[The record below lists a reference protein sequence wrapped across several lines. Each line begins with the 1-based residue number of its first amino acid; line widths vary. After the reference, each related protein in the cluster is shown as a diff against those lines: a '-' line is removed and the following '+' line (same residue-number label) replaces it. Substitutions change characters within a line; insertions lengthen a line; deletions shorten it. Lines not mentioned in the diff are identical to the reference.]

1 MKKMEIN
8 HKWISAKK
16 YAEETGLSPE
26 KVTQFIRDGKIEGLQ
41 TDKGYW
47 KVKVYKNDA
56 VSREV
61 YEKEHERRIEAEN
74 TIQMLRKILQI
85 KE

>member
-1 MKKMEIN
+1 MEIN